1 MFTPDE
7 RELIRG
13 KLLEF
18 AGRDKRISGAAITR
32 SAAAHREDR
41 WSDIDLAFGVRDDA
55 EMSNVIADW
64 TAQMYDEFSALH
76 HLDVRSG
83 AWLYRVFIL
92 PNTLQVDLAFV
103 PAEEFRALTP
113 TFQLVFG
120 EAKEPQHVAPPLA
133 EHFIGLGWLYALH
146 ARSCIAR
153 KKLWQAEFM
162 VSSIRDSALALAA
175 LRHGFPTAYGRGFDQ
190 LPREVTEKF
199 ESALVRE
206 LEAKEIARAFKVAV
220 TGLLVEIRSAD
231 ASIANR
237 LEFALIELTKAE
249 SE

>member
-1 MFTPDE
+1 MFTPDD

-18 AGRDKRISGAAITR
+18 ASKDGRISGAAITG
-32 SAAAHREDR
+32 SAAVHREDR

-175 LRHGFPTAYGRGFDQ
+175 LRYGFPTAYGRGFDQ
-190 LPREVTEKF
+190 LPREVTAKF

-220 TGLLVEIRSAD
+220 TGLLVEIRSVD

>member
-1 MFTPDE
+1 MFSTDE
-7 RELIRG
+7 RALIRG

-18 AGRDKRISGAAITR
+18 ARNDKRISGAAITG
-32 SAAAHREDR
+32 SAAAQREDR
-41 WSDIDLAFGVRDDA
+41 WSDIDLAFGVREGA
-55 EMSNVIADW
+55 QMNSVIADW
-64 TAQMYDEFSALH
+64 TAQMYDKFLALH

-103 PAEEFRALTP
+103 PAEEFLALTP

-120 EAKEPQHVAPPLA
+120 EAKEPQHVAPALA
-133 EHFIGLGWLYALH
+133 EHLIGLGWLYALH

-153 KKLWQAEFM
+153 GKLWQAEFM

-175 LRHGFPTAYGRGFDQ
+175 LRHGFPTAYGRGFDR
-190 LPREVTEKF
+190 LPREVTAKF
-199 ESALVRE
+199 EGALVRE

-220 TGLLVEIRSAD
+220 TGLSIEIRSAD
-231 ASIANR
+231 ANIADR
-237 LEFALIELTKAE
+237 LEGALIRLTETA